1 MDICMLTLEGS
12 RAAEHA
18 LEETLLVTQNRFRWL
33 QDVNVVRRS
42 ALGRLTILAC
52 SSGDALPGFE
62 YEEGELAER
71 AARPYPGST
80 PPPSAHAPRSSPS
93 AVDDSWLVS
102 MLADEVERRFFH
114 TEALRRLLRRDTSA
128 LLLVAD
134 AGTCVAMTRLF
145 ARYQPRVLSR
155 RMQGSAGD
163 CLSALEAPDDVV
175 QDPTRGSRLH

>member
-12 RAAEHA
+12 RAAEVA
-18 LEETLLVTQNRFRWL
+18 LEETLLVTQNRLRWL
-33 QDVNVVRRS
+33 HDVNVVRRS

-52 SSGDALPGFE
+52 SSDDDLLRFE

-71 AARPYPGST
+71 AAQPYGGTT
-80 PPPSAHAPRSSPS
+80 PLPSLHAPRPGLL
-93 AVDDSWLVS
+93 AADGSWLVS

-114 TEALRRLLRRDTSA
+114 TEVFRRLLRRDTSA

-134 AGTCVAMTRLF
+134 ADTCLAMTHLF

-155 RMQGSAGD
+155 HLQGSAGD
-163 CLSALEAPDDVV
+163 CLAALEAPDDLV
-175 QDPTRGSRLH
+175 QDPTRASRLH